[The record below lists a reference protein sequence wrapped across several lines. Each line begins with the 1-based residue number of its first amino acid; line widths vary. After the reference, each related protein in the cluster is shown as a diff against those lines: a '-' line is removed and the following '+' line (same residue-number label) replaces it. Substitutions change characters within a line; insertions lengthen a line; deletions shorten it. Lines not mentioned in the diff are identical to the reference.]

1 MSNDEFDEVRLAL
14 TRSQKVWGALVA
26 LALIAGGIGS
36 CAQGVVTYH
45 DWACRMG
52 YWPILGCAGQGD
64 TDPEQWENTYSP
76 PARRP

>member
-1 MSNDEFDEVRLAL
+1 MFKTDQYRQFAHDCVVWARIAISDEQRELF
-14 TRSQKVWGALVA
+14 
-26 LALIAGGIGS
+26 

-52 YWPILGCAGQGD
+52 YWSVLGCAGQGQ
-64 TDPEQWENTYSP
+64 TEPEEWENTYSP